1 MADNAKVC
9 LVPGSFDPPTLGH
22 RYVAEYASKT
32 YSKVLVVGFINEAK
46 QYTFSEEERLE
57 LMKAQFGDLPNVTV
71 GFSRGMLAD
80 FCRDNCID
88 VILKGVRNKTDE
100 AYEIDM
106 AQKNYA
112 RYSGAVTVL
121 LQAPEV
127 VSSVSSTAVREI
139 LANGGDAS
147 PLLGA
152 RVAQLAYDF
161 YKADRE

>member
-1 MADNAKVC
+1 MADNSKVC

-22 RYVAEYASKT
+22 RYVAEHAAKT
-32 YSKVLVVGFINEAK
+32 YSRVLVVGFINEAK
-46 QYTFSEEERLE
+46 EYTFSEEERLE

-80 FCRDNCID
+80 YCRENGVD
-88 VILKGVRNKTDE
+88 VILKGIRNKKDE

-106 AQKNYA
+106 AEKNYA

-121 LQAPEV
+121 LKAPEDI
-127 VSSVSSTAVREI
+127 SSVSSTAVREI

-152 RVAQLAYDF
+152 RVAELACVF
-161 YKADRE
+161 YKNNGR

>member
-1 MADNAKVC
+1 MADNAKIC

-22 RYVAEYASKT
+22 RYVAEHASKT
-32 YSKVLVVGFINEAK
+32 YGKVLVVGFINETK
-46 QYTFSEEERLE
+46 KYTFSEDERLE

-80 FCRDNCID
+80 FCRDNGVD
-88 VILKGVRNKTDE
+88 VILKGIRNKTDE

-106 AQKNYA
+106 AEKNYA

-121 LQAPEV
+121 LQAPEDIT
-127 VSSVSSTAVREI
+127 SVSSTAVREI

-152 RVAQLAYDF
+152 RVAELACGF
-161 YKADRE
+161 YKDDRK

>member
-1 MADNAKVC
+1 MAENGMIC

-22 RYVAEYASKT
+22 RYVAEHASKK
-32 YSKVLVVGFINEAK
+32 YSRVLVVGFINEAK
-46 QYTFSEEERLE
+46 TYTFSEEERLA

-80 FCRDNCID
+80 FCRENGVR

-106 AQKNYA
+106 AEKNFA

-121 LQAPEV
+121 LQAPE
-127 VSSVSSTAVREI
+127 SIASVSSTSVREI
-139 LANGGDAS
+139 LASGGDAS

-152 RVAQLAYDF
+152 AVAELASGF
-161 YKADRE
+161 YKTDRK